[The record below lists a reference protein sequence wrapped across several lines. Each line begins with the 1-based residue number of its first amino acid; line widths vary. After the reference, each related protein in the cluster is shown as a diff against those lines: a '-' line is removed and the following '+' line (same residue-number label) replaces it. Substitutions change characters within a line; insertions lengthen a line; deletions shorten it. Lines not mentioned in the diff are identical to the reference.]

1 MSSIEKSDANIST
14 INSLPLIL
22 SIEDRSKSGFTYDEL
37 KNYSYLLAFIVSIGF
52 ICHMFV
58 LLILIYQQVKRIL
71 INKKLKN
78 RYTLESQRSPMDFN
92 RNRNIKF
99 MSIDPNNDN
108 NNNNNNDMNEDDMT
122 NNNEISMLEKNSSR
136 NLNESYDFELSK
148 KHKYKVNNDYRNYV
162 TYAFVFHQTIVDLLR
177 IFYTLMYAN
186 RIYSEYKTN
195 YKNINP
201 EIDSSIFNTGLNIFY
216 ERYCTQMASFYSVL
230 TMVTIV
236 NILTILIS
244 ETCRYYDLK
253 FNTSDTS
260 NYCCVIFG
268 IMLIWISSLIIISS
282 LMLVGVV
289 ESAAPTWNC
298 DMGEAESTT
307 RSLVINIT
315 WFLLVAFILIIAFSY
330 SISLYRELSS
340 LLDNGNG
347 SESFFSTLPS
357 RSHNS
362 LENEIYDRHNRIVKE
377 TIKRLFILSLLI
389 VVFCATFLPH
399 FIATLLKNIIQTN
412 TILLNPYNLI
422 SCIISLSNS
431 SLNSII
437 LLILCLKSK
446 DTCLSNNFYSIE
458 NDHYTSRKNRK
469 EGRNMK
475 LSFSKIIQRIIY
487 SRFSCRK
494 RCLNEN
500 INLDDSN
507 LNNKIVKNEMSI
519 TSILNCNEDCMQ
531 LDAIKSCS
539 NITENKDANTKKNAI
554 ECTSTTN
561 QTSIGSKNPTNVKEF
576 YSKIGN
582 RLGNL

>member
-1 MSSIEKSDANIST
+1 MNSIDKTDSNISSF
-14 INSLPLIL
+14 NSLPLIL
-22 SIEDRSKSGFTYDEL
+22 SIEDRSKSGFTYVEL
-37 KNYSYLLAFIVSIGF
+37 KNYSYLLAFIVIVGF
-52 ICHMFV
+52 ICHIFV
-58 LLILIYQQVKRIL
+58 LIILIYQQVKRRL
-71 INKKLKN
+71 ISKKLKKRTKLENHRTFMDFTRN
-78 RYTLESQRSPMDFN
+78 RYIASMNVDSN
-92 RNRNIKF
+92 NK
-99 MSIDPNNDN
+99 ID
-108 NNNNNNDMNEDDMT
+108 MIEDDKI
-122 NNNEISMLEKNSSR
+122 NNNEILILEKNSTR
-136 NLNESYDFELSK
+136 NLNESLNFETSNKCKLK
-148 KHKYKVNNDYRNYV
+148 INQDYRNYV

-177 IFYTLMYAN
+177 IFYSLMYSN
-186 RIYSEYKTN
+186 RIYNEYKIN
-195 YKNINP
+195 YKNLNQ
-201 EIDSSIFNTGLNIFY
+201 EIDSNSISTGLNIFY

-340 LLDNGNG
+340 LLDSG
-347 SESFFSTLPS
+347 STAESFFSALPS

-362 LENEIYDRHNRIVKE
+362 LEDEIYDRHNMIVKE
-377 TIKRLFILSLLI
+377 TLKRLLILSLLI

-399 FIATLLKNIIQTN
+399 FIATLLKNILQTN

-431 SLNSII
+431 SINSII
-437 LLILCLKSK
+437 LLILCVKSK
-446 DTCLSNNFYSIE
+446 ETCLSNIFYSNE
-458 NDHYTSRKNRK
+458 NNQYSLRKNEK
-469 EGRNMK
+469 NMK
-475 LSFSKIIQRIIY
+475 ARITKIIQRIIF

-494 RCLNEN
+494 QCLNDK
-500 INLDDSN
+500 INLDNSN
-507 LNNKIVKNEMSI
+507 LNNKTVENENEI
-519 TSILNCNEDCMQ
+519 CTSSVLNCNEDCMQ
-531 LDAIKSCS
+531 LNVIKNCS
-539 NITENKDANTKKNAI
+539 NTADINFQKQVNNLTNPNNP
-554 ECTSTTN
+554 TTV
-561 QTSIGSKNPTNVKEF
+561 GSKNPTNVKEF